1 MTPLFLVLLFF
12 ENKQNYVRFDACD
25 LKAKSPCKIK
35 HMAPDSIRKKYR
47 ENYVDDNL
55 TQLMLARIYV

>member
-1 MTPLFLVLLFF
+1 MH
-12 ENKQNYVRFDACD
+12 FDACD
-25 LKAKSPCKIK
+25 CLKAKSLCKIK

-55 TQLMLARIYV
+55 TQLMFARIYV